1 MNSNLKSSNESA
13 LLLGIASGDELSYTK
28 LVEKYWQKVLQH
40 ALSFVKSYP
49 VAEELTQDIFIQI
62 WEKRNKLSEVNSFEN
77 YLFIVSRNLIISHIR
92 KKLIETDS
100 LKDQKLQEL
109 FFKPDEQY
117 EFQELV
123 KILNEG
129 AALLQEPRR
138 SIFLLSRMEG
148 KDTEYI
154 SKKLGLATR
163 TVRWHLLQALNFL
176 RNHLHN
182 QYIISFITL
191 ILLGLFFLYKFFH
204 FSLPLYNLN
213 CVFIIERY

>member
-154 SKKLGLATR
+154 SKELGLATR

-182 QYIISFITL
+182 HYIISFITL
-191 ILLGLFFLYKFFH
+191 ILLGLFFFT
-204 FSLPLYNLN
+204 
-213 CVFIIERY
+213 

>member
-1 MNSNLKSSNESA
+1 MTKMHPQSISLNESA
-13 LLLGIASGDELSYTK
+13 VLLKVAAGNELVYTQ

-49 VAEELTQDIFIQI
+49 IAEELTQDVFIQI
-62 WEKRNKLSEVNSFEN
+62 WTKREKLFEVNNFDN

-92 KKLIETDS
+92 KKLVETDS
-100 LKDQKLQEL
+100 LKGEKLQEL

-123 KILNEG
+123 GIINNG

-138 SIFLLSRMEG
+138 SVFLLSRMEG
-148 KDTEYI
+148 RDADYI
-154 SKKLGLATR
+154 SNELGIATR

-176 RNHLHN
+176 RNHLHKE
-182 QYIISFITL
+182 YDIDMLMFVIV
-191 ILLGLFFLYKFFH
+191 ILNFF
-204 FSLPLYNLN
+204 
-213 CVFIIERY
+213 

>member
-92 KKLIETDS
+92 KKLTETDS

-109 FFKPDEQY
+109 FFKPDEEY

-154 SKKLGLATR
+154 SKELGLATR

-204 FSLPLYNLN
+204 FSLP
-213 CVFIIERY
+213 V

>member
-1 MNSNLKSSNESA
+1 LKSQITHAVKLEDSTVWRNLKEGNELA
-13 LLLGIASGDELSYTK
+13 YTQ

-49 VAEELTQDIFIQI
+49 IAEELTQDVFIQI
-62 WEKRNKLSEVNSFEN
+62 WEKREKLSEINSFDN

-100 LKDQKLQEL
+100 LKGEKLQEL

-117 EFQELV
+117 EFKELV
-123 KILNEG
+123 EIINEG

-138 SIFLLSRMEG
+138 SVFLLSRMEG
-148 KDTEYI
+148 RDADYI
-154 SKKLGLATR
+154 SKELGIATR

-176 RNHLHN
+176 RNYLHK
-182 QYIISFITL
+182 QYHIDLLTL
-191 ILLGLFFLYKFFH
+191 VLLGLHFF
-204 FSLPLYNLN
+204 S
-213 CVFIIERY
+213 

>member
-13 LLLGIASGDELSYTK
+13 LLLGIASGNELSYTK

-154 SKKLGLATR
+154 SKELGLATR

-182 QYIISFITL
+182 HYIISFITL
-191 ILLGLFFLYKFFH
+191 ILLGLFF
-204 FSLPLYNLN
+204 
-213 CVFIIERY
+213 FI

>member
-154 SKKLGLATR
+154 SKELGLATR

-191 ILLGLFFLYKFFH
+191 ILLGLFF
-204 FSLPLYNLN
+204 
-213 CVFIIERY
+213 FI

>member
-13 LLLGIASGDELSYTK
+13 LLFGIASGDELSYTK

-154 SKKLGLATR
+154 SKELGLATR

-182 QYIISFITL
+182 HYIISFITL
-191 ILLGLFFLYKFFH
+191 ILLGLFFFT
-204 FSLPLYNLN
+204 
-213 CVFIIERY
+213 